1 MKLYYVAGACSLSP
15 HILLHELGIKAEL
28 ERVDLSTKKT
38 ASGQDFLKI
47 NPKGYVPALQ
57 LDSGEVLTEGV
68 AIVSYLGSLKP
79 DFGPKPGTLEFFRQL
94 EWLTFISSEIHK
106 GFGPLFAAASDPE
119 VKAKGFEK
127 LKPRLAFLN
136 QHLQGK
142 DYLLGQFSLADA
154 YLFTT
159 LSWTSYLQIELG
171 GYPAVMAY
179 LERMGQ
185 RPGVKAAQEAEKE
198 LSPA

>member
-15 HILLHELGIKAEL
+15 HILLHELGLKAEL

-47 NPKGYVPALQ
+47 NPKGYVPALE

-79 DFGPKPGTLEFFRQL
+79 EFGPKPGTLEFFRQL

-106 GFGPLFAAASDPE
+106 GFGALFAAGSDPE
-119 VKAKGFEK
+119 AKTKGFEK

-142 DYLLGQFSLADA
+142 EYLLGQFSLPDA

-159 LSWTSYLQIELG
+159 LSWAGYLQLDLS
-171 GYPAVMAY
+171 GYPAVSAY
-179 LERMGQ
+179 LERVGQ
-185 RPGVKAAQEAEKE
+185 RPAVKAAQEAEKE

>member
-15 HILLHELGIKAEL
+15 HILLHELGLKAEL

-119 VKAKGFEK
+119 AKAKGFEK

-136 QHLQGK
+136 QHLKGK

-159 LSWTSYLQIELG
+159 LSWAGYLQLDLA
-171 GYPAVMAY
+171 GYPAVTAY
-179 LERMGQ
+179 LERVGQ
-185 RPGVKAAQEAEKE
+185 RPAVKAAQEAEKQ